1 MVQVPITVIT
11 ECKRFSHFCNLY
23 SVHFSTYLSRIVS
36 VPPDL
41 KKYRK
46 WVKKLYQPQVFVSSP
61 SAPSTVQAT
70 PNFQVTTYQ
79 TTNGRQAL
87 LPTPPSPYSP
97 CVNLVSPFTYTT
109 NTNTYNPSPYY
120 TNSNVRN
127 NIRMNNFTN
136 SNTIIT
142 TTQPVQV
149 AYVYQNSFSNTEQQ
163 KKSPVSQIYPSTNQN
178 MSPVKSVNGQQNF
191 VNNSVSTTMNNR
203 TFTNPAYATSR
214 RNNNNT
220 NIYYKQ
226 RDSYDRRPNS
236 RNSSRNSSPR
246 NSPKINSKEISNQ
259 NSRDRDY
266 YKKDFSHKDYKE
278 KRRSATPK
286 PLTDSDFPPIS
297 KTMQNDKLNKQGKSM
312 NTQSSSESK
321 YRRGIVPTTE
331 VKSTTQSNDA
341 VIIENSKLKGPASQN
356 QTILIES
363 SDEEGNTTIVLSSDH
378 SSSDET

>member
-1 MVQVPITVIT
+1 
-11 ECKRFSHFCNLY
+11 
-23 SVHFSTYLSRIVS
+23 
-36 VPPDL
+36 
-41 KKYRK
+41 
-46 WVKKLYQPQVFVSSP
+46 
-61 SAPSTVQAT
+61 
-70 PNFQVTTYQ
+70 
-79 TTNGRQAL
+79 
-87 LPTPPSPYSP
+87 
-97 CVNLVSPFTYTT
+97 
-109 NTNTYNPSPYY
+109 
-120 TNSNVRN
+120 
-127 NIRMNNFTN
+127 MNNFTN

-142 TTQPVQV
+142 TNQPVKV

-178 MSPVKSVNGQQNF
+178 MSSPVKSVNGQQNF

-203 TFTNPAYATSR
+203 TFTNPAYTTSR
-214 RNNNNT
+214 RNNNT

-236 RNSSRNSSPR
+236 RNSSRNNSPR
-246 NSPKINSKEISNQ
+246 NSPKINSREIPSQ

-278 KRRSATPK
+278 KRRPATPK

-297 KTMQNDKLNKQGKSM
+297 KTIQNDKLNKQGKLT
-312 NTQSSSESK
+312 NTQSSSDSK
-321 YRRGIVPTTE
+321 YRRGIMPTTE
-331 VKSTTQSNDA
+331 VKSTTQSNDV